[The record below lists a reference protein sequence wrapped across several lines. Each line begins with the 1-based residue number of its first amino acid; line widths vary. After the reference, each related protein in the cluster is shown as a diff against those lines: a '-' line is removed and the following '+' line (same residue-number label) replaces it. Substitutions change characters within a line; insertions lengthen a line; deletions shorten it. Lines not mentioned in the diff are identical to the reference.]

1 MKNLSVSGFL
11 KTHLF
16 LIFSLTAALLS
27 VVVLRPSPRFLITLP
42 DYRVLGILFA
52 FMTVLR
58 GFCDARL
65 PDAAAL
71 ILLRRCRRTVPL
83 YLVLTCLVF
92 FFSMIVTNDVA
103 LLTFVPLTLTV
114 CRYLRIDPIRIAVI
128 ETVAANLGSA
138 LTPMGN
144 PQNLYLYSYYH
155 LEPAEFFSLMLPLSA
170 VSLAAVSAA
179 AVFAARSDS
188 AEGLTVE
195 GLPSVPAVRMRES
208 AVCSVLLVVIL
219 AAVFRQIDYRWA
231 VGATVAG
238 ITVFCPRV
246 WLRTDYSLPAVF
258 TALFVFTGNLASV
271 PELKSALPR
280 FLATEG
286 SACFSAALLSQAV
299 SNVPA
304 ALMTAPFTDLWKPV
318 LLGVNIGGLGTLI
331 ASLASVITYQFYI
344 GEPGASAWRYLR
356 FFTVCNLLFL
366 VLLIPV
372 VFLIL

>member
-1 MKNLSVSGFL
+1 MENKSVSGFL

-16 LIFSLTAALLS
+16 LVFSLAAAFVSTA
-27 VVVLRPSPRFLITLP
+27 VLRPSPRFLLTFP

-52 FMTVLR
+52 FMTVIR

-71 ILLRRCRRTVPL
+71 IMLKKCRRTVPL
-83 YLVLTCLVF
+83 YLVLTALVF

-114 CRYLRIDPIRIAVI
+114 CRYLKIDPIRISVI

-155 LEPAEFFSLMLPLSA
+155 LAPAEFFSLMLPLSA
-170 VSLAAVSAA
+170 VSLAALSAA
-179 AVFAARSDS
+179 AVFAARRDS
-188 AEGLTVE
+188 GNGMAAD
-195 GLPSVPAVRMRES
+195 GLPAVPEVRIKES
-208 AVCSVLLVVIL
+208 LVCSILLFVIL
-219 AAVFRQIDYRWA
+219 AAVFRQVDYRWA
-231 VGATVAG
+231 VGATVVG

-246 WLRTDYSLPAVF
+246 WIGTDYSLLAVF
-258 TALFVFTGNLASV
+258 AALFVFTGNLASV
-271 PELKSALPR
+271 PVLKSALPR
-280 FLATEG
+280 FLETEY
-286 SACFSAALLSQAV
+286 SACFSAAVLSQVV

-304 ALMTAPFTDLWKPV
+304 ALMIAPFTDLWRPV
-318 LLGVNIGGLGTLI
+318 LIGVNLGGLGTLI

-344 GEPGASAWRYLR
+344 GEQGTSAWRYLR

-366 VLLIPV
+366 FLLIPV
-372 VFLIL
+372 VLLIL